1 MGSVLLPGTAFLE
14 LALHAGD
21 QLGSPVVEELILEA
35 PLVPSEQSAVQL
47 QVSVGELDEGGRRP
61 IGIYSRLQPPGDELQ
76 SERREW
82 TRHASGLLVSDHAA
96 VGERALRE
104 RTSALVGGAW
114 PPEGSEAVEIDGMYD
129 RMAGLGL
136 DYGPVFQGLRAAWS
150 RDDEIF
156 AEVVLPAQEHEQAA
170 LFGVHPALLDAA
182 LQIMG
187 LSPGGGAAGEPHG
200 EGRRLQNGRVP
211 LPFSFGDV
219 QLHASGSSSLR
230 VSLSLSGEYA
240 SSLVMADEAG
250 GLVASV
256 GSLVLREVSA
266 EQLGSARG
274 KHRDSLFRID
284 WTGVLV
290 PQEPSVGEMVL
301 LGDEGSVLEESLGE
315 AGCSVEVFADLGML
329 GDALDGGRAFPGVV
343 VVDCDVDGVGVGVD
357 GGPGSARECAGHG
370 GLVLAHG
377 SVQRVLSLV
386 QAWLSDE
393 RFAASRLV
401 LLTRDAVAVRGEGL
415 LGLFSL
421 RCGVLCV
428 ALSLRIRAVR
438 AG

>member
-1 MGSVLLPGTAFLE
+1 MRFSVSATGCRPRPGGGDAASFGQASVDHPLLRAAVGSADGEGWLSTGRLALETHPWLADHAVMGSVLLPGTAFLE

-35 PLVPSEQSAVQL
+35 PLVLSEQSAVQL

-284 WTGVLV
+284 WT
-290 PQEPSVGEMVL
+290 
-301 LGDEGSVLEESLGE
+301 
-315 AGCSVEVFADLGML
+315 
-329 GDALDGGRAFPGVV
+329 R
-343 VVDCDVDGVGVGVD
+343 
-357 GGPGSARECAGHG
+357 
-370 GLVLAHG
+370 
-377 SVQRVLSLV
+377 
-386 QAWLSDE
+386 
-393 RFAASRLV
+393 
-401 LLTRDAVAVRGEGL
+401 
-415 LGLFSL
+415 
-421 RCGVLCV
+421 
-428 ALSLRIRAVR
+428 R
-438 AG
+438 AGTPGAFCG